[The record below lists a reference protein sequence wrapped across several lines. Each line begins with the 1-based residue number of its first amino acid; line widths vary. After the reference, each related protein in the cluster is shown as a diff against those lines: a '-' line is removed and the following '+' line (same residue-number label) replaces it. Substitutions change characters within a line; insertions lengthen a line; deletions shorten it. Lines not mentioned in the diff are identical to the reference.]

1 VKQFYLNSSIRG
13 KINMAV
19 IGAAGVIL
27 VLIMAVVLLRTS
39 KIVSEDAEKYATVN
53 CRENAAWASDYVDE
67 KIGSL
72 KTTAYCFESQGGMG
86 DLKFDL
92 YKNMVDRIIKD
103 DSSMYAMWYIED
115 FRMSDSSMVQKHIAG
130 VGISGKSAE
139 LLSLIEKDGGY
150 LQARQNNEMVI
161 SEPINVNG
169 TWTVS
174 IAMPY
179 SGDGKV
185 IGVVGF
191 LLKIDFLNAIIAEAT
206 DSKDVACKIITTKGT
221 IAAHPNRA
229 NIGQKLTEGDQ
240 TGEIL
245 ESIKNHADHQG
256 YAYSDTFGEEAYKVF
271 TPIDFS
277 TVKDKW
283 SFCTMVPKSMITHK
297 TNMLILL
304 LLVLIV
310 VGLGFLA
317 ITTNAIAKL
326 FTDPIIQTA
335 KELTLIAEGRLDE
348 THSVNIHSNDEIG
361 EMVDGLNLLLVS
373 QNQLAHFANEVG
385 NGNLEVAI
393 EAKSD
398 KDIIGKSMVEMKQN
412 LIAARNAEEL
422 RKNEDKI
429 QDWKF
434 KGTARIH
441 ETIRKENASIK
452 HLCDSILR
460 EVINYS
466 GSIQGGIFVINED
479 QMDERYVEMV
489 SCIAYNRTKM
499 MVKKLAID
507 EGLIGRCIYEKAPIV
522 LSEVPQDYLSITSGL
537 GDNNP
542 NYLVI
547 MPLINNEQIV
557 GVIEVAAFK
566 EMESHVVDY
575 LGKTAESLASAISNV
590 NINERTQRLLDKT
603 KEYAEET
610 GAQEEELRQN
620 MEEMQASQEEMH
632 RKSQEYEETIL
643 SLRAE
648 LGDKQ

>member
-1 VKQFYLNSSIRG
+1 
-13 KINMAV
+13 MAV

-27 VLIMAVVLLRTS
+27 VLIMTVVLLRTS
-39 KIVSEDAEKYATVN
+39 KVVSEDAEKYAAIV
-53 CRENAAWASDYVDE
+53 CKENAAWASDYVDE

-72 KTTAYCFESQGGMG
+72 KTTAYCFESQEGMG

-92 YKNMVDRIIKD
+92 YKNMIDRIIKD
-103 DSSMYAMWYIED
+103 DSTMYAMWYIED
-115 FRMSDSSMVQKHIAG
+115 FRMSDSSLVQKHIAG
-130 VGISGKSAE
+130 VGVSGKSAE
-139 LLSLIEKDGGY
+139 LFSLIEKDGGY
-150 LQARQNNEMVI
+150 LQAKQNNEMVI
-161 SEPINVNG
+161 SEPLNVNG
-169 TWTVS
+169 TWVVS

-179 SGDGKV
+179 SSNGKV
-185 IGVVGF
+185 VGVVGY
-191 LLKIDFLNAIIAEAT
+191 LLKTDFLNSIVVESM
-206 DSKDVACKIITTKGT
+206 DSKDVACKIITNNGN
-221 IAAHPNRA
+221 IAAHPNKA
-229 NIGQKLTEGDQ
+229 NIGQKLNEGDQ
-240 TGEIL
+240 TDEIV
-245 ESIKNHADHQG
+245 ESIKSHTDHMS
-256 YAYSDTFGEEAYKVF
+256 YSYSATFGEEAYKVF

-277 TVKDKW
+277 MVKEKW

-304 LLVLIV
+304 LLVLLV
-310 VGLGFLA
+310 LGLGFLA

-326 FTDPIIQTA
+326 FTDPIIQTS
-335 KELTLIAEGRLDE
+335 KELSLIAEGRLDE
-348 THSVNIHSNDEIG
+348 TQEVNIHSNDEIG
-361 EMVDGLNLLLVS
+361 EMVNGLNLLLVS
-373 QNQLAHFANEVG
+373 QKQLAYFANEVG
-385 NGNLEVAI
+385 NGNLDAAI

-398 KDIIGKSMVEMKQN
+398 KDIIGKAMVEMKQN
-412 LIAARNAEEL
+412 LIVARDAEEQ
-422 RKNEDKI
+422 RRYEDKI

-434 KGTARIH
+434 EGTARIH

-452 HLCDSILR
+452 HLCDSILH
-460 EVINYS
+460 EVIGYT
-466 GSIQGGIFVINED
+466 GSIQGGIFVINDD
-479 QMDERYVEMV
+479 QMDERYVELV
-489 SCIAYNRTKM
+489 SCIAYNRKKM
-499 MVKKLAID
+499 MVKRLAID

-522 LSEVPQDYLSITSGL
+522 LSEIPQDYLSITSGL